1 MKIFVAGATGA
12 IGRRLL
18 PMLVSAGHSVVG
30 LTHTPEKAKMIG
42 ELGGKA
48 VVADGLDEQAVCKA
62 VASNEP
68 DIVIHEMTDLKA
80 ASDLRRFDRAFA
92 SSNRLRT
99 EGTEILMTAAK
110 DAGVKRFIAQSF
122 CGWPYARVEGPIK
135 SEADPLDPDPPH
147 ELRRSLDA
155 IRYLEQL
162 VTHSSEPE
170 GIVLRY
176 GAFYGPDTGVF
187 DGPMTEQIRA
197 RRLPVIGDGDGWWS
211 FLHVDDAAAATAAA
225 VERGEPGSIY
235 NIVDDDPAPARE
247 WLPALARMLGAK
259 PPLHLP
265 AWIARML
272 AGEHIVTLMT
282 QARAGSNA
290 KAKRELGWRPAHASW
305 RDGFAE
311 IVRQRQSAPI
321 AA

>member
-42 ELGGKA
+42 ELGGKD

-68 DIVIHEMTDLKA
+68 DIVIHEITDLEA
-80 ASDLRRFDRAFA
+80 ASDLLGFYRAFA

-135 SEADPLDPDPPH
+135 SEADPLDPDP
-147 ELRRSLDA
+147 
-155 IRYLEQL
+155 
-162 VTHSSEPE
+162 
-170 GIVLRY
+170 
-176 GAFYGPDTGVF
+176 
-187 DGPMTEQIRA
+187 
-197 RRLPVIGDGDGWWS
+197 
-211 FLHVDDAAAATAAA
+211 
-225 VERGEPGSIY
+225 
-235 NIVDDDPAPARE
+235 
-247 WLPALARMLGAK
+247 
-259 PPLHLP
+259 
-265 AWIARML
+265 
-272 AGEHIVTLMT
+272 
-282 QARAGSNA
+282 
-290 KAKRELGWRPAHASW
+290 
-305 RDGFAE
+305 
-311 IVRQRQSAPI
+311 
-321 AA
+321 